1 MKLSRILLRELQLK
15 IYEGITTCRE
25 VHADPESSIFG
36 EHHCVILTIYYD
48 E

>member
-15 IYEGITTCRE
+15 VYEGIAICRE
-25 VHADPESSIFG
+25 VLADPESSIFG
-36 EHHCVILTIYYD
+36 EYHCVILTIYYD